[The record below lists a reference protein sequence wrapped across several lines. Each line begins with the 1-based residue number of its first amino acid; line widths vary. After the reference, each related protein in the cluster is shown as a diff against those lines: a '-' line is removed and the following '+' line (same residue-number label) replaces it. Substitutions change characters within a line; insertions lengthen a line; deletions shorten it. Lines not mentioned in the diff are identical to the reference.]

1 MKELDCRGL
10 VCPQPVIETKKALKS
25 PEGVEGVTV
34 RVDNLIT
41 TQNLAKMAQQMN
53 LPCEVESQSET
64 DYSVR
69 IGTGEVTG
77 SLAAETVPS
86 SGSGYVVAI
95 SGPTMGDGAE
105 ELGKKLL
112 GSFLYSLSE
121 QDELP
126 RAIVFYNGGVAAT
139 LEGSPALE
147 DLKLL
152 SEKGVEILSCGLCLN
167 YYGWTE
173 QLAVGEVTNM
183 YRITELLRTHA
194 VVRP

>member
-25 PEGVEGVTV
+25 PEGADGVTV
-34 RVDNLIT
+34 RVDNLIA

-69 IGTGEVTG
+69 IGTSEAT
-77 SLAAETVPS
+77 AEASSASAPS
-86 SGSGYVVAI
+86 VGNGYVVAI
-95 SGPTMGDGAE
+95 SCPTMGGGAE

-112 GSFLYSLSE
+112 GSFLYSLTE

-126 RAIVFYNGGVAAT
+126 RAIVCYNGGVATT

-167 YYGWTE
+167 YYGWME